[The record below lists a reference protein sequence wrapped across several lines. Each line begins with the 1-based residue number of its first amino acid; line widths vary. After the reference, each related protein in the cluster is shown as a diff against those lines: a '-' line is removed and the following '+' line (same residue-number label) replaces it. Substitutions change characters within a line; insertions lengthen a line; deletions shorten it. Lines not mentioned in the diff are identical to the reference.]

1 VGLAW
6 GVLVF
11 FLKPLSY
18 ALPPLVGQAPLE
30 PAYGYL
36 DALLGPG
43 PLLSVTLAAASGS
56 ILYAL
61 GVLLLFVLIR
71 SLLRHDGLAAAALV
85 AIMLVPSA
93 LGADATAW
101 FTLPIMLVW
110 MVSWI
115 AILLHFGLLAASVG
129 PFVYEILYV
138 FPITSDLSSWKA
150 GPTLLALPLLALLS
164 VIAFRNAVG
173 STGLRRYLAPEPSSH
188 P

>member
-18 ALPPLVGQAPLE
+18 TLPPLFGQAPLE
-30 PAYGYL
+30 PSYGYL

-71 SLLRHDGLAAAALV
+71 SVLRHDGLAAGALV

-101 FTLPIMLVW
+101 YTLPIMLVW
-110 MVSWI
+110 MISWI

-188 P
+188 S